1 MGSPFLKGHF
11 DNNLLSVMVEE
22 EEACE
27 CGNKEGHQESAITSH
42 DEAYSPAYLGAWNN
56 ISEANCGKR
65 DYSHPH

>member
-11 DNNLLSVMVEE
+11 DNNLLSVLVEE

-42 DEAYSPAYLGAWNN
+42 
-56 ISEANCGKR
+56 
-65 DYSHPH
+65 